1 MSFPRSARWLAACGL
16 VPAAIVVA
24 VPAATGATSVSEC
37 TTAQVHISLGTFQ
50 GGLGHGG
57 WPIVFKNRGGI
68 CTLRGYPGVDGLSA
82 SGAVVVHAKR
92 TLYGYLGGTHTIKT
106 VTLAEGK
113 TASAFLE
120 GFNAPTPHQPCHPFK
135 YLKITPPNQTKS
147 VKIAAHDS
155 VCYPE
160 IHPVVVGSSGSSGL

>member
-1 MSFPRSARWLAACGL
+1 MSFARSLRLLAACGL
-16 VPAAIVVA
+16 VAAAIVLVA
-24 VPAATGATSVSEC
+24 PGVTGATSVSEC
-37 TTAQVHISLGTFQ
+37 TTTQLHVSLGTFQ
-50 GGLGHGG
+50 GGVGHGG

-106 VTLAEGK
+106 VTLAKAK

-120 GFNAPTPHQPCHPFK
+120 GYNAPVARQTCHPFK
-135 YLKITPPNQTKS
+135 YLRITSPNQTKS
-147 VKIAAHDS
+147 VKIASRDS

>member
-1 MSFPRSARWLAACGL
+1 MSFPRSLRLLAACGL
-16 VPAAIVVA
+16 VPAAIVLE
-24 VPAATGATSVSEC
+24 VPGVTGATSVSEC
-37 TTAQVHISLGTFQ
+37 TTAQLHLSLGAFQ
-50 GGLGHGG
+50 GGVGHGG
-57 WPIVFKNRGGI
+57 RPIVFKNRGGI

-106 VTLAEGK
+106 VTLAKGK
-113 TASAFLE
+113 TASAFFE
-120 GFNAPTPHQPCHPFK
+120 GFNAPAPHQTCHPFK
-135 YLKITPPNQTKS
+135 YLKITPPNQTNS
-147 VKIAAHDS
+147 VKIASRDS